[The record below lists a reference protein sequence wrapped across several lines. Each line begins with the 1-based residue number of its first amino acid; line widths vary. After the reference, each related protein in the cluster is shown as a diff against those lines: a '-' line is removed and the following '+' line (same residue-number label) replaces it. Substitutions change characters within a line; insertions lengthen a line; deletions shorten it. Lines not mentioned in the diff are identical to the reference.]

1 MTQHAWNRQMAL
13 MAWLD
18 GGVPGHRAKRYGAA
32 VLATGSA
39 LAAAA
44 ALSEVASYA
53 PLLLFAAAVAIAAR
67 YGGRGPALIA
77 SVLSVIAID
86 LVFLQ
91 PTSGAELAHP
101 HPLLRL
107 GIFLI
112 VALAISSMSQALHK
126 ARRTAERHAAQL
138 ERVNVELEQQM
149 EEVKTL
155 SEHLQETN
163 ESIVIA
169 RDVAEALATR
179 AQAAAQAREDVL
191 GVVAHDLRNP
201 LNVVRMTTQ
210 LLLEV
215 EPSGEQRVKVL
226 RAMQRA
232 VLQMNRLIAD
242 LLEVVRLESGR
253 LGLNLRETQAC
264 DILMQT
270 KELCEQSAAESGV
283 VLEIRAVDEGLY
295 VRADTE
301 RVLQVLG
308 NLVGNALKFT
318 GRGERVTL
326 GAVSAGQQV
335 VFSVADTGPGI
346 APEEV
351 GRLFDRFWQARTDRR
366 GVGLGLTI
374 ARGIVEAH
382 SGRIWVESR
391 VGEGSTFY
399 FTLPVTSGASPEIME
414 SLMAE
419 QSDSV
424 DRDKNLAAL
433 R

>member
-163 ESIVIA
+163 ESLVIA
-169 RDVAEALATR
+169 RDDERLVRFLEM
-179 AQAAAQAREDVL
+179 
-191 GVVAHDLRNP
+191 LRQR
-201 LNVVRMTTQ
+201 LHFFH
-210 LLLEV
+210 LLLELHV
-215 EPSGEQRVKVL
+215 HPLEL
-226 RAMQRA
+226 R
-232 VLQMNRLIAD
+232 
-242 LLEVVRLESGR
+242 G
-253 LGLNLRETQAC
+253 
-264 DILMQT
+264 
-270 KELCEQSAAESGV
+270 
-283 VLEIRAVDEGLY
+283 
-295 VRADTE
+295 
-301 RVLQVLG
+301 
-308 NLVGNALKFT
+308 
-318 GRGERVTL
+318 VTL
-326 GAVSAGQQV
+326 GRSPCLVQ
-335 VFSVADTGPGI
+335 
-346 APEEV
+346 
-351 GRLFDRFWQARTDRR
+351 RL
-366 GVGLGLTI
+366 
-374 ARGIVEAH
+374 AH
-382 SGRIWVESR
+382 
-391 VGEGSTFY
+391 
-399 FTLPVTSGASPEIME
+399 
-414 SLMAE
+414 
-419 QSDSV
+419 
-424 DRDKNLAAL
+424 
-433 R
+433 